1 MRRCAKPRERPGPHP
16 LKPPLLLHFAYC
28 HHLHVC
34 LSPTVSCFS
43 SPGPDTKS
51 LLNQDG
57 WLTKFLSC
65 CCNILYHT
73 FVPTESNPVRFM
85 YCDTPAG
92 SEGNADFMSA
102 SISNLPLVTARELG
116 AMIIHT
122 SRGKTGLVRC
132 LVCELVCLLQNP
144 GFQEIKI

>member
-1 MRRCAKPRERPGPHP
+1 MPGPHP
-16 LKPPLLLHFAYC
+16 LKLPLLLHFAYC
-28 HHLHVC
+28 HHSHVC
-34 LSPTVSCFS
+34 LSPTVTCFS

-51 LLNQDG
+51 LLNQNG
-57 WLTKFLSC
+57 RLTKSLSC

-73 FVPTESNPVRFM
+73 FVPTENNPVHST

-102 SISNLPLVTARELG
+102 SISNLPLVTACEIG

-132 LVCELVCLLQNP
+132 PVSELVRLLQDP
-144 GFQEIKI
+144 GFQEIKN